1 MSENLKLNLI
11 MVVADILITA
21 MFTILA
27 IVFQKWWI
35 VLFSILLSYTINSK
49 EDKKWVKYHITTC
62 QQEHMQSKQG

>member
-11 MVVADILITA
+11 MVIADILITA
-21 MFTILA
+21 MFTVLA

-49 EDKKWVKYHITTC
+49 EDKK
-62 QQEHMQSKQG
+62 

>member
-11 MVVADILITA
+11 MVIGNVLITA

-35 VLFSILLSYTINSK
+35 ILFSILLSYTINSK
-49 EDKKWVKYHITTC
+49 EDKK
-62 QQEHMQSKQG
+62 